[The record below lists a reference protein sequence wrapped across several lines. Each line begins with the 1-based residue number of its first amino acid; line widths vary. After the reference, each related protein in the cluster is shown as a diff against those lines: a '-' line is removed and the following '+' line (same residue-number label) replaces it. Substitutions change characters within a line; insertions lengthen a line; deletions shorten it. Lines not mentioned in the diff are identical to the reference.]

1 MRNDIVSAEHIVKI
15 LKNASKVAVIWVLST
30 MFAIV
35 LNHMG
40 SRIENLLL
48 IYVVGVVI
56 CSVETSSMCWGIGS
70 SVVFVFT
77 FNFLFT
83 APKFTFQVD
92 DPNYVISLMIFIIVA
107 FIVASLTVK
116 LQRQMDIANR
126 RTEITTKLN
135 AIGSGFL
142 NLAGRPSPDTA
153 VTV

>member
-1 MRNDIVSAEHIVKI
+1 
-15 LKNASKVAVIWVLST
+15 

-40 SRIENLLL
+40 VRIENLLL

-92 DPNYVISLMIFIIVA
+92 DELRHFTDDFHHCGVYC
-107 FIVASLTVK
+107 
-116 LQRQMDIANR
+116 
-126 RTEITTKLN
+126 
-135 AIGSGFL
+135 G
-142 NLAGRPSPDTA
+142 LADC
-153 VTV
+153 

>member
-40 SRIENLLL
+40 VRIENLLL
-48 IYVVGVVI
+48 IYVVGIVI
-56 CSVETSSMCWGIGS
+56 CGVETSSMCWGIGS

-92 DPNYVISLMIFIIVA
+92 DPMTSFH
-107 FIVASLTVK
+107 
-116 LQRQMDIANR
+116 
-126 RTEITTKLN
+126 
-135 AIGSGFL
+135 
-142 NLAGRPSPDTA
+142 
-153 VTV
+153 